1 VKTLDKLIGLDRA
14 QAVMWL
20 RRMRALRTD
29 RDREVYLGL
38 LERTE
43 GREAREQAA
52 KVWDEEK
59 K

>member
-1 VKTLDKLIGLDRA
+1 VKTLERLTGLDRA

-20 RRMRALRTD
+20 RHMRALRTD

-43 GREAREQAA
+43 GREARERAA
-52 KVWDEEK
+52 NVWDEEK
-59 K
+59 R